1 METLYYN
8 GVIRT
13 MVSHIP
19 EEALLVRDGRIA
31 AVGEF
36 GPMLEANPYVK
47 KVDLQGA
54 CLMPAFLDAHS
65 HIVSW
70 AMGKLQADL
79 SGAADFHAIAAAM
92 ADFARRRGIAPGQ
105 WVIGRGADLL
115 LNEELVAELDRCL
128 PDNPAL
134 VQHSSSHGGAFNTA
148 AQKILGLTQGAL
160 VENPYIEAQKKV
172 PMPDMAELIAAF
184 Q

>member
-8 GVIRT
+8 GIIRT

-36 GPMLEANPYVK
+36 GPLLEANPYVRK
-47 KVDLQGA
+47 IDLQGR
-54 CLMPAFLDAHS
+54 CLMPAFMDAHS

-79 SGAADFHAIAAAM
+79 SEAKDFPAIAAAM
-92 ADFARRRGIAPGQ
+92 AEFARRRGIAKGQ
-105 WVIGRGADLL
+105 WVIGRGAD
-115 LNEELVAELDRCL
+115 
-128 PDNPAL
+128 PA
-134 VQHSSSHGGAFNTA
+134 SG
-148 AQKILGLTQGAL
+148 
-160 VENPYIEAQKKV
+160 
-172 PMPDMAELIAAF
+172 
-184 Q
+184 

>member
-8 GVIRT
+8 GIIRT

-36 GPMLEANPYVK
+36 GPLLEANPYVRK
-47 KVDLQGA
+47 IDLQGR
-54 CLMPAFLDAHS
+54 CLMPAFMDAHS

-79 SGAADFHAIAAAM
+79 SEAKDFPAIAEAM
-92 ADFARRRGIAPGQ
+92 AEFARRRGIAKGQ
-105 WVIGRGADLL
+105 WVIGFFPIILSWYSTPAAMVARSILLPSGFWDLHR
-115 LNEELVAELDRCL
+115 VHWWRTPISRPRRRC
-128 PDNPAL
+128 PCRTW
-134 VQHSSSHGGAFNTA
+134 VH
-148 AQKILGLTQGAL
+148 
-160 VENPYIEAQKKV
+160 
-172 PMPDMAELIAAF
+172 
-184 Q
+184 

>member
-134 VQHSSSHGGAFNTA
+134 VQHSSKSWLMTCSGR
-148 AQKILGLTQGAL
+148 L
-160 VENPYIEAQKKV
+160 VSTTTSSVRGSAR
-172 PMPDMAELIAAF
+172 MMASWAERNVSLYSGV
-184 Q
+184 